1 VRKISG
7 NLVHMLVAIVRA
19 NMVEIQISSL
29 KFNSQPNGLIMQL
42 IGEIIQSSRSSFISQ
57 PET

>member
-1 VRKISG
+1 
-7 NLVHMLVAIVRA
+7 MLVAIVRA

-29 KFNSQPNGLIMQL
+29 KFDSQPNGLIMQL

>member
-29 KFNSQPNGLIMQL
+29 KFDSQPNGLIMQL

>member
-29 KFNSQPNGLIMQL
+29 KFNSQPNDLIIQL